1 MSFGVSDKEIAVTI
15 EKMEGGKSI
24 QSLLMSNDPPYV
36 KHFTSMF
43 EELWRNGIDASDSIR
58 EIEVGIEEA
67 NIEVIHNPS
76 LALDRYLDT
85 VSSAKQNIFLIF
97 PTTNAFIRHQRTGVF
112 YLLREIVQLQK
123 VKVRILMPY
132 HELTVQTIESLKKN
146 AEKDVD
152 IRSIKQ
158 AENAMATFLVVDKK
172 LSLVME
178 IRDDS
183 KETFDESIGLSVYS
197 TSKAGVL
204 SYVSMFE
211 SLWSQNEL
219 YERLK
224 VHDRM
229 QREFINIA
237 SHEIRTPTQAVLG
250 FSQLLEQNPKNK
262 DEIIHALRRNADR
275 LQRLSNDILDV
286 TRIESQTLKL
296 IKEKVDINEIILN
309 VINDVGNQIRNP
321 NKLNISFSQLKDPIY
336 VEADKLR
343 LCQVLVNL
351 LSNAIKFTREGTISI
366 KTDMINNN
374 NGELVISITDEG
386 TGIDPAIM
394 SRLFTKFATRSNVGT
409 GLGLYISRNII
420 ESHGGKVWAENN
432 MDRKGA
438 TFSFSLPIIQ

>member
-1 MSFGVSDKEIAVTI
+1 
-15 EKMEGGKSI
+15 
-24 QSLLMSNDPPYV
+24 
-36 KHFTSMF
+36 
-43 EELWRNGIDASDSIR
+43 
-58 EIEVGIEEA
+58 
-67 NIEVIHNPS
+67 
-76 LALDRYLDT
+76 LDT
-85 VSSAKQNIFLIF
+85 VSSAKQEIFLIF

-183 KETFDESIGLSVYS
+183 KETFDESMGLSVYS

-204 SYVSMFE
+204 SYVSIFE
-211 SLWSQNEL
+211 SLWSQTEL

-296 IKEKVDINEIILN
+296 IK
-309 VINDVGNQIRNP
+309 
-321 NKLNISFSQLKDPIY
+321 
-336 VEADKLR
+336 
-343 LCQVLVNL
+343 
-351 LSNAIKFTREGTISI
+351 
-366 KTDMINNN
+366 
-374 NGELVISITDEG
+374 
-386 TGIDPAIM
+386 
-394 SRLFTKFATRSNVGT
+394 
-409 GLGLYISRNII
+409 
-420 ESHGGKVWAENN
+420 
-432 MDRKGA
+432 
-438 TFSFSLPIIQ
+438 

>member
-1 MSFGVSDKEIAVTI
+1 
-15 EKMEGGKSI
+15 
-24 QSLLMSNDPPYV
+24 
-36 KHFTSMF
+36 
-43 EELWRNGIDASDSIR
+43 
-58 EIEVGIEEA
+58 VGIEEA

-97 PTTNAFIRHQRTGVF
+97 PATNAFIRHQRTGVF

-158 AENAMATFLVVDKK
+158 EHLT
-172 LSLVME
+172 E

-204 SYVSMFE
+204 SYVSIFE
-211 SLWSQNEL
+211 SLWSQTEL

-237 SHEIRTPTQAVLG
+237 SHEISTPTQAVLG

-275 LQRLSNDILDV
+275 LQKLSNDILDV
-286 TRIESQTLKL
+286 TRTESLTLKL
-296 IKEKVDINEIILN
+296 IKEKS
-309 VINDVGNQIRNP
+309 GY
-321 NKLNISFSQLKDPIY
+321 K
-336 VEADKLR
+336 
-343 LCQVLVNL
+343 
-351 LSNAIKFTREGTISI
+351 
-366 KTDMINNN
+366 
-374 NGELVISITDEG
+374 
-386 TGIDPAIM
+386 
-394 SRLFTKFATRSNVGT
+394 
-409 GLGLYISRNII
+409 
-420 ESHGGKVWAENN
+420 
-432 MDRKGA
+432 
-438 TFSFSLPIIQ
+438 